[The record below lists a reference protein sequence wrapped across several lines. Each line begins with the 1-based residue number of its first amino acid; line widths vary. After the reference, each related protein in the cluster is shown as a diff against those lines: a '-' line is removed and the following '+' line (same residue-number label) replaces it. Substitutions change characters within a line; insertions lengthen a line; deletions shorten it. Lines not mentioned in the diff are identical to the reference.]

1 MKTRWQVWALIEHWL
16 VIIIFFSMTIGA
28 YVWHRIDALV
38 L

>member
-1 MKTRWQVWALIEHWL
+1 MKTLLRVWTVVEHWL